1 MVQFFKAKKPS
12 SSGKTR
18 PQRNRTQAK
27 SEQEFIAF
35 SADVIDHHG
44 NGICLSHQPIIVV
57 PATIP
62 GESYRVEILT
72 KKQKV
77 WHGKIAKVLQ
87 AHESARVEP
96 FCPYVT
102 TCGGCSHQ
110 AFRADYLI
118 EAKQASLRSYLENV
132 ISSSRL
138 KHCEWGNAIHSDIT
152 DMQHGYRRRARLAID
167 ARNPDEIKIGFRQEK
182 SNKVVDIPHCA
193 VLAKS
198 LQNVYTQLVSLI
210 KRLPSV
216 SSIGHITLTEGSER
230 AQVCL
235 HLTKSL
241 NAESV
246 NMLIA
251 EQKASGTEYVIESKG
266 SKLLNVSALVGADKG
281 TEVGTNAVFNSK
293 FSISDIPSLNIVVTA
308 NNFIQV
314 NKHVNQQMLRLAKE
328 WLNPSAEDCIVDLF
342 SGMGNF
348 SLALAAYCKEVIGV
362 EGVPEMVQQARE
374 NAQLNGITNCR
385 FEHFDLNSLAAKAA
399 LDIPQ
404 GALFIVDPSRA
415 GALEIMKVISVFK
428 PQKILYVSCNPTSF
442 ARDVE
447 VLPNTYEITKIR
459 ALDMFP
465 FTKHIEMIALISSK

>member
-1 MVQFFKAKKPS
+1 MVQFFKAKKSS

-18 PQRNRTQAK
+18 PQRNRTAAK
-27 SEQEFIAF
+27 GEHEFVAF

-62 GESYRVEILT
+62 GESYRVEILS

-77 WHGKIAKVLQ
+77 WHGKITDVLKV
-87 AHESARVEP
+87 HESARVEP

-152 DMQHGYRRRARLAID
+152 DTQQGYRRRARLAID
-167 ARNPDEIKIGFRQEK
+167 ARNPNEIKIGFRQEK

-198 LQNVYTQLVSLI
+198 LQDVYTQLVILI

-216 SSIGHITLTEGSER
+216 SSIGHITLTEGSKS

-235 HLTKSL
+235 HLTKTL

-246 NMLIA
+246 NMLVA
-251 EQKASGTEYVIESKG
+251 EQKASGNEYVIESKG
-266 SKLLNVSALVGADKG
+266 SKLLNVSALVGADKSSD
-281 TEVGTNAVFNSK
+281 VGIETAFNEK
-293 FSISDIPSLNIVVTA
+293 FSISDIPSLNIAVTA

-328 WLNPSAEDCIVDLF
+328 WLNPSADDCIVDLF
-342 SGMGNF
+342 SGIGNF
-348 SLALAAYCKEVIGV
+348 SLALAAYCREVIGV
-362 EGVPEMVQQARE
+362 EGVPEMVQQASA
-374 NAQLNGITNCR
+374 NAQLNGISNCR
-385 FEHFDLNSLAAKAA
+385 FEHFDLNSMAAKAT

-404 GALFIVDPSRA
+404 GAIFIVDPSRA
-415 GALEIMKVISVFK
+415 GALEIMTVISVFK

-447 VLPNTYEITKIR
+447 VLPNTFEITKVR

-465 FTKHIEMIALISSK
+465 FTKHIEMMALISSK

>member
-1 MVQFFKAKKPS
+1 MVQFFKAKKTS
-12 SSGKTR
+12 SSGKART
-18 PQRNRTQAK
+18 QRNRAQTQSV
-27 SEQEFIAF
+27 SEYVEF

-62 GESYRVEILT
+62 CELYEVEILS

-132 ISSSRL
+132 ISSPRL
-138 KHCEWGNAIHSDIT
+138 KHCEWGDAVHSDIT
-152 DMQHGYRRRARLAID
+152 DTQHGYRRRARLAID

-182 SNKVVDIPHCA
+182 SNKVVDIPKCA
-193 VLAKS
+193 VLARS
-198 LQNVYTQLVSLI
+198 LQSVYVQSVSLI

-216 SSIGHITLTEGSER
+216 SSIGHITLTEGSVR

-235 HLTKSL
+235 HLMKSL
-241 NAESV
+241 DAESV
-246 NMLIA
+246 NMLVA

-266 SKLLNVSALVGADKG
+266 SRLLNVSALAGANKG
-281 TEVGTNAVFNSK
+281 SDVLMPLSFNEK
-293 FSISDIPSLNIVVTA
+293 FSISDISSLNIAVSA

-314 NKHVNQQMLRLAKE
+314 NKHVNQQMLRLAKQ
-328 WLNPSAEDCIVDLF
+328 WLSPNTQDCIVDLF
-342 SGMGNF
+342 SGIGNF

-362 EGVPEMVQQARE
+362 EGVPEMVQQARA

-385 FEHFDLNSLAAKAA
+385 FEHFDLNDSTAKAA

-415 GALEIMKVISVFK
+415 GALEIMQVISVFK

-447 VLPNTYEITKIR
+447 VLPNTFEITKIR